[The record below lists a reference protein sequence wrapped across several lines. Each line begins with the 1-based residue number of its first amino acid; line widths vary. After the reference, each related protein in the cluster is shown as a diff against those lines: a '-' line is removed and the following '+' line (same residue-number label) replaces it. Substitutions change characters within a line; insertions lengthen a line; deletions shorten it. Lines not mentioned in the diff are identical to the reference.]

1 MSQDKNILF
10 ITHHNNDFDHFLPPI
25 VHLKKDKDVHI
36 KILAFYDRS
45 DILKNKL
52 HRYIC
57 KINDV
62 KLDTMTDLCNFKW
75 ISKAV
80 VNIYRYT
87 SNNLKP
93 SKKSDDK
100 LGKLKWNAY
109 DFIKP
114 PGNTILRI
122 LQFIIVRYFVI
133 CSIFFVTNKK
143 ISNYIESNKIDLA
156 IIDHRMIDES
166 SINDSPFRIF
176 KESIKGKTDPMNH
189 VLFRFLKI
197 TREASIPIIMMPHG
211 PQPVSENIPEKKVH
225 QRSIEIKNSFMADY
239 LILSSKNDL
248 SVQSYKNILGLKS
261 TVFLGDPRF
270 DIRWIEYLE
279 ECALKVYGN
288 LIEKKSD
295 KIVLLYLMDI
305 FVYDYEDN
313 ENYKFQL
320 NKDILSL
327 VNYFPNLEIWVKHHP
342 RKKFK
347 LNIEEF
353 IDKDKQNNIR
363 QFGNNVDTN
372 ILLTKSD
379 IVIAMS
385 STMFIQP
392 IVQKK
397 PVIFYQRWK
406 EKLKTVTT
414 IFDDIEFK
422 ASSQEELINQCKRI
436 LNNEYKID
444 EEYIRKFYKNVFSFD
459 SSSRSMIEKYMEKI
473 NEVLREENSIS

>member
-1 MSQDKNILF
+1 MTKNVLF
-10 ITHHNNDFDHFLPPI
+10 VAHHNNDFDHFLPIIINSTKYNVDTKTI
-25 VHLKKDKDVHI
+25 VLFNKHDVLKNRLHEYICDSNNIELDSIITMCYFKFINTLLI
-36 KILAFYDRS
+36 KIYEY
-45 DILKNKL
+45 ILNYYKFNE
-52 HRYIC
+52 
-57 KINDV
+57 
-62 KLDTMTDLCNFKW
+62 T
-75 ISKAV
+75 
-80 VNIYRYT
+80 NIYGHNSWFKKFT
-87 SNNLKP
+87 IKIKNLF
-93 SKKSDDK
+93 
-100 LGKLKWNAY
+100 LNA
-109 DFIKP
+109 FEWS
-114 PGNTILRI
+114 
-122 LQFIIVRYFVI
+122 IIRYFVI
-133 CSIFFVTNKK
+133 ISIFLLNKNR
-143 ISNYIESNKIDLA
+143 IINYIKSNEIKLA
-156 IIDHRMIDES
+156 IIDHRMSEES
-166 SINDSPFRIF
+166 SLNSNSFKIFRDSMVGKNDPL
-176 KESIKGKTDPMNH
+176 NY

-197 TREASIPIIMMPHG
+197 IREASIPIIMIPHG
-211 PQPVSENIPEKKVH
+211 PQPVSENIPEEKVH
-225 QRSIEIKNSFMADY
+225 QRSIKIKNSFRPDY

-270 DIRWIEYLE
+270 DICWIEYLE
-279 ECALKVYGN
+279 ECALKVYSN

-363 QFGNNVDTN
+363 QFGNDVDTN
-372 ILLTKSD
+372 ILLAKSD

-406 EKLKTVTT
+406 EKLNTVTT
-414 IFDDIEFK
+414 IFDNIEFK

-444 EEYIRKFYKNVFSFD
+444 EREIKKIYKNVFSFD
-459 SSSRSMIEKYMEKI
+459 FSSKSMIEKYMEKI
-473 NEVLREENSIS
+473 NEVLREKNSIS